1 LFLVELIDLF
11 SRYKFRFSTEAELQL
26 AIEKVLTVAGLKFT
40 KEAVLSSKDR
50 VDFLLDSGI
59 GIEVK
64 IGGSAMQLARQVRR
78 YCESE
83 KITGLLVV
91 VTKSKLLDLP
101 KELNS
106 KPIESYYVR

>member
-1 LFLVELIDLF
+1 MTLQDLIKLLAG
-11 SRYKFRFSTEAELQL
+11 YKFHFSTEAELQA
-26 AIEKVLTVAGLKFT
+26 AIEKVLVISEAQFT

-78 YCESE
+78 YCESD

>member
-1 LFLVELIDLF
+1 MLLVDLISLL
-11 SRYKFRFSTEAELQL
+11 SSYKFRFSTEAELQV
-26 AIEKVLTVAGLKFT
+26 AIEKVLIIAGAQFT
-40 KEAVLSSKDR
+40 KEAVLSNKDR
-50 VDFLLDSGI
+50 VDFLLGSGI

-78 YCESE
+78 YCESD

-106 KPIESYYVR
+106 KPIESYYIR